1 MRLLIMGRPG
11 AGKGT
16 QAFNI
21 KNYYS
26 IPHISTGDM
35 FREAMKNGTEMGKL
49 AQSYMEKGALVPD
62 EVTIGIVRERLSKDD
77 VKNGF
82 LLDGFPRNVSQ
93 AEALDEILNENG
105 IKLDAVL
112 DVNVE
117 PEILINRIVGR
128 RICKNCGATF
138 HVEFNKPRQEGICDN
153 CGQPLVQRA
162 DDTVETAGSRLK
174 VYDDSTAPV
183 LAYYKKQNLLKTV
196 NGDQAVDKVFEDIK
210 AILK

>member
-49 AQSYMEKGALVPD
+49 AQSYMEKGLLVPD

-82 LLDGFPRNVSQ
+82 LLDGFPRNVHQ
-93 AEALDEILNENG
+93 AEALDEILKENN

-138 HVEFNKPRQEGICDN
+138 HVEFNKPRVDGICDN